1 MEAAAACALQLW
13 IVMDERLGG
22 MGTRLD
28 PLAAAALFN
37 HPGPAEFHRYRQV
50 LVQAEL
56 G

>member
-1 MEAAAACALQLW
+1 MA
-13 IVMDERLGG
+13 ERLGG